1 MVCLLPATSNKPIH
15 SKPQLGF
22 HGKDRRRQIH
32 LKNAKCK
39 SVGGSFKRFQL
50 ITLPVVLVYPF
61 PTACSLKIRLQFFL
75 VIRSI
80 LTANASNSFF
90 QKLPNFAETFASI
103 TDGFNHTMNALFQ
116 TVCEFR
122 QMWKVKCW
130 SFLWKHPRKD
140 FQWKSFNCGLWQ
152 QEFILKPK
160 LHSWEM
166 SRSNAWKL
174 EKLNCSY
181 PWLET
186 KPP

>member
-130 SFLWKHPRKD
+130 SFL
-140 FQWKSFNCGLWQ
+140 SNI
-152 QEFILKPK
+152 QEKT
-160 LHSWEM
+160 
-166 SRSNAWKL
+166 SNESLLTASCHTKNLFSNQSYIVEKCHGATL
-174 EKLNCSY
+174 EN
-181 PWLET
+181 
-186 KPP
+186 